1 MNQKTTEHDTDIR
14 NMVFKMHDLELHLM
28 PSAEELQAKYVLS
41 DQFHKSMEQLI
52 WRMRRKERRR
62 RGIRYASG
70 WAAALLLTFCILN
83 MPGMIG
89 ACENITEWFEEYAM
103 FHFRE
108 QSNSDVL
115 PEYELGYVP
124 EGYVLTESIYTKH
137 NGCIQYISGNQS
149 LTLTYV
155 HDSARCNVDIKHRNH
170 EEIMLD
176 SNTLIYYFA
185 AEANTESS
193 IIWYSEDEEICFTLT
208 GSLPLEELLQVQE
221 KIVEKN

>member
-89 ACENITEWFEEYAM
+89 ACENITEWLEEYAM

-108 QSNSDVL
+108 QSNSDAL
-115 PEYELGYVP
+115 PEYGLGYVP
-124 EGYVLTESIYTKH
+124 EGYVLTESIYTKDK
-137 NGCIQYISGNQS
+137 GYIQYQTGTHF
-149 LTLTYV
+149 LTLTYG
-155 HDSARCNVDIKHRNH
+155 HSSLQYNIDIQEKTH
-170 EEIMLD
+170 EEIAAK
-176 SNTLIYYFA
+176 NGTIIYYFA
-185 AEANTESS
+185 SGARFEGSF
-193 IIWYSEDEEICFTLT
+193 IWYSEDEQICFTLT
-208 GSLPLEELLQVQE
+208 GNLPREELLQIQE
-221 KIVEKN
+221 NIIEKD